1 MKSVVYSKV
10 LEFKKKYPGTIAWRL
25 KRHSIVIEK
34 HLNKGE
40 KVLYVFT
47 GQNNDAWYNLFLTA
61 VFVITNKR
69 LLIATDRL
77 LYGYFLTSITP
88 DMFNDLKVYSGL
100 IFGKVEIDTVKE
112 YITVTNL
119 SKKCLDEVETNFTE
133 YILKEKKKLLK
144 NNKNNK
150 EDK

>member
-10 LEFKKKYPGTIAWRL
+10 KEFKYKYPSTIAWRL
-25 KRHSIVIEK
+25 RRHSKVIEK
-34 HLNKGE
+34 HLNDDE
-40 KVLYVFT
+40 KVLYAFT
-47 GQNNDAWYNLFLTA
+47 GQKNDAWYNIFLTS

-77 LYGYFLTSITP
+77 LFGYFLTSITP

-100 IFGKVEIDTVKE
+100 LFGKVEIDTVKE

-119 SKKCLDEVETNFTE
+119 SKKSLDEIETSFTE
-133 YILKEKKKLLK
+133 YVLEEKKKFM
-144 NNKNNK
+144 NNKGTK
-150 EDK
+150 